1 MIWVAAIG
9 IGLLAGFATR
19 GRIENLARLHF
30 RWPWLVVAVLA
41 IRAAAVLT
49 PLRDVDGV
57 QYLYAAGLA
66 ALVVWALWQVNRI
79 AGIWLVAA
87 GSALNLVVI
96 AANGARM
103 PVAPELAPSLV
114 QRGHIG
120 QYVVM
125 APDTHLNWLADW
137 ISLRGLTGWGP
148 LEAYSPGDLLIA
160 LGLIAITALAMH
172 PGAGAAETP
181 PGIVSDPP

>member
-1 MIWVAAIG
+1 VLWICAIG
-9 IGLLAGFATR
+9 TGLLAGFATR
-19 GRIENLARLHF
+19 GRIDNLAQLHF

-41 IRAAAVLT
+41 VRAAAVLT

-57 QYLYAAGLA
+57 QYVYAAGLA
-66 ALVVWALWQVNRI
+66 ALVAWALWHVNRV

-96 AANGARM
+96 AANGGRM
-103 PVAPELAPSLV
+103 PVAPELAGALV

-125 APDTHLNWLADW
+125 ASDTHLNWLADW

-148 LEAYSPGDLLIA
+148 LEAYSPGDLLVA
-160 LGLIAITALAMH
+160 LGIAAIAALAMRSS
-172 PGAGAAETP
+172 ARGAATR
-181 PGIVSDPP
+181 PGIVDDPP

>member
-1 MIWVAAIG
+1 VLWIAAIG

-19 GRIENLARLHF
+19 GRIDNLAQLHF

-41 IRAAAVLT
+41 VRAAAVLT
-49 PLRDVDGV
+49 PLRGVDGV
-57 QYLYAAGLA
+57 QYVYAAGLA
-66 ALVVWALWQVNRI
+66 ALVAWALWHVNRV

-96 AANGARM
+96 AANGGRM
-103 PVAPELAPSLV
+103 PVAPELAGSLV

-125 APDTHLNWLADW
+125 ASDTHLNWLADW

-148 LEAYSPGDLLIA
+148 LEAYSPGDLLVA
-160 LGLIAITALAMH
+160 LGIAAITALAMRSS
-172 PGAGAAETP
+172 ARGAATR
-181 PGIVSDPP
+181 PGIVDDPP